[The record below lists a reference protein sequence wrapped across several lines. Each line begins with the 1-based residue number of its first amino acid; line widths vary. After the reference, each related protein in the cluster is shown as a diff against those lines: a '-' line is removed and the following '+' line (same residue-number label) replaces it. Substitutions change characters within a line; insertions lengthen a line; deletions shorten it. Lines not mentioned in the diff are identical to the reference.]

1 MEKFIE
7 HQGLVVPL
15 DRDNVDTDAMIPK
28 QFLKSIRRTGYGPHL
43 FDEWRWRDHGEPGMD
58 VSGRV
63 PNPDFVLNQP
73 RYQGA
78 SVMLGRRNF
87 GCGSSREH
95 AVWALQQYGIRCVLA
110 PGYSDIFR
118 NNALKNGLLVIQL
131 DAAQIDRLFADTLAQ
146 PGYALRI
153 ALDAETIT
161 TPDGRSIPFEIDGH
175 RRQCLL
181 QGTDDIDAVLA
192 HGAAIR
198 SFEDGAQR
206 AQPWLFGEPASP
218 AG

>member
-1 MEKFIE
+1 
-7 HQGLVVPL
+7 
-15 DRDNVDTDAMIPK
+15 
-28 QFLKSIRRTGYGPHL
+28 
-43 FDEWRWRDHGEPGMD
+43 MD
-58 VSGRV
+58 LGGRV

-131 DAAQIDRLFADTLAQ
+131 DAAQIDRLFVDALAQ

-153 ALDAETIT
+153 SLEEEVVTA
-161 TPDGRSIPFEIDGH
+161 PDGRAIPFEIDGH

-198 SFEDGAQR
+198 SFEDSARR
-206 AQPWLFGEPASP
+206 AQPWLFDDAAP
-218 AG
+218 AGG

>member
-1 MEKFIE
+1 MDKFIE

-43 FDEWRWRDHGEPGMD
+43 FDEWRWLDHGEPGMD
-58 VSGRV
+58 LAGRV

-131 DAAQIDRLFADTLAQ
+131 DAARIDRLFVDALAQ

-153 ALDAETIT
+153 SLEEEVVT
-161 TPDGRSIPFEIDGH
+161 TPEGEAIPFAIDGH

-198 SFEDGAQR
+198 RFEDAARR